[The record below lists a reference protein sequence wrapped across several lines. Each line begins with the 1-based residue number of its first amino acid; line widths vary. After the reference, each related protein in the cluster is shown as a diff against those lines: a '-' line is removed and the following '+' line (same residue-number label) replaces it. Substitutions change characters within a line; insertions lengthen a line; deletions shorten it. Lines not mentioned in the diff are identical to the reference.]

1 MECSV
6 WRSITPMRAQQIV
19 WNNRAGWTA
28 AEAKLGEASLVL
40 YFGTRQSLADGAR
53 YEELRGMFPK
63 AHLMGCSTGGQI
75 NNDSINDDEIVA
87 AAVASHRTAVGL
99 DGRVIRRRQT
109 SAHCAHGLTLR

>member
-87 AAVASHRTAVGL
+87 AATALDRTSLPLTPPHIKRPRETRDYGAAS
-99 DGRVIRRRQT
+99 
-109 SAHCAHGLTLR
+109 